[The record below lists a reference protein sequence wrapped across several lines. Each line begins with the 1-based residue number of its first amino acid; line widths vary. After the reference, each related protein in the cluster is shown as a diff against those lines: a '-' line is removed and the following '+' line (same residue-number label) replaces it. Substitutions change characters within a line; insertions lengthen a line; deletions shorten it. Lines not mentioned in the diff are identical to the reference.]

1 MLSNIWVSGSGAIK
15 SDGRFWIYGTVAQR
29 CCQEFSDDARAIN
42 ATGSFFRGLSAA
54 LTDPKGRR
62 ANVEGNG

>member
-29 CCQEFSDDARAIN
+29 CCQEFSDARGIN
-42 ATGSFFRGLSAA
+42 ATSFFRGLSAA
-54 LTDPKGRR
+54 LTGSKGRR